1 MNIIRVKDQ
10 IEGGQVGAQV
20 FQDALNNQAHV
31 FGLATGSTPISIY
44 DTIVKS
50 DMDFSDKISI
60 NLDEYKGIS
69 GEHEQSYRYFM
80 QKHLFDV
87 KPFATSYVPN
97 GLNPDGMSESGRYDK
112 ILEQYP
118 RDLQILGLGQN
129 GHIGFNEPGT
139 SFQSTT
145 HEVDLTESTIEAN
158 ARFFSDKNDV
168 PRQAYSMGI
177 KSIMGAKQILMA
189 AYGENKA
196 AAVKAMIE
204 GPVTEDVPA
213 SILQKHD
220 NVIVIL
226 DAGSAS
232 QLTNDVN

>member
-1 MNIIRVKDQ
+1 MKIIKVKNQ
-10 IEGGQVGAQV
+10 VEGGQVGARI
-20 FQDALNNQAHV
+20 FQEALQNKAQV

-44 DTIVKS
+44 DAIAKS

-60 NLDEYKGIS
+60 NLDEYKGLS
-69 GEHEQSYRYFM
+69 GDHNQSYRHFM
-80 QKHLFDV
+80 QEHLFNE
-87 KPFATSYVPN
+87 KPFKNSYVPD
-97 GLNPDGMSESGRYDK
+97 GLNPDGLAESARYDA
-112 ILEQYP
+112 ILDEFP

-139 SFQSTT
+139 SFESTT

-158 ARFFSDKNDV
+158 ARFFYDQNDV

-177 KSIMGAKQILMA
+177 KSIMSAKQILMV

-196 AAVKAMIE
+196 QAVQAMIE
-204 GPVTEDVPA
+204 GPVTEKVPA
-213 SILQKHD
+213 SVLQKHD

-226 DAGSAS
+226 DEAAAS
-232 QLTNDVN
+232 KLNQ

>member
-1 MNIIRVKDQ
+1 MKIIKVKNQ
-10 IEGGQVGAQV
+10 VEGGQVGARI
-20 FQDALNNQAHV
+20 FQEALQNKAQV

-44 DTIVKS
+44 DAIAKS

-60 NLDEYKGIS
+60 NLDEYKGLS
-69 GEHEQSYRYFM
+69 GDHNQSYRHFM
-80 QKHLFDV
+80 QEHLFNE
-87 KPFATSYVPN
+87 KPFKNSYVPD
-97 GLNPDGMSESGRYDK
+97 GLNPDGLAESARYDA
-112 ILEQYP
+112 ILDEFP

-139 SFQSTT
+139 SFESTT

-158 ARFFSDKNDV
+158 ARFFDDQNDV

-177 KSIMGAKQILMA
+177 KSIMSAKQILMV

-196 AAVKAMIE
+196 QAVQAMIE
-204 GPVTEDVPA
+204 GPVTEKVPA
-213 SILQKHD
+213 SVLQKHD

-226 DAGSAS
+226 DEAAAS
-232 QLTNDVN
+232 KLNQ

>member
-1 MNIIRVKDQ
+1 MKIIKVKNQ
-10 IEGGQVGAQV
+10 VEGGQVGARI
-20 FQDALNNQAHV
+20 FQEALQNKAQV

-44 DTIVKS
+44 DAIAKS

-60 NLDEYKGIS
+60 NLDEYKGLS
-69 GEHEQSYRYFM
+69 GDHNQSYRHFM
-80 QKHLFDV
+80 QEHLFNE
-87 KPFATSYVPN
+87 KPFKKSYVPD
-97 GLNPDGMSESGRYDK
+97 GLNPDGFAESDRYDA
-112 ILEQYP
+112 ILDEFP

-139 SFQSTT
+139 SFESTT

-158 ARFFSDKNDV
+158 ARFFDDQNDV

-177 KSIMGAKQILMA
+177 KSIMSAKQILMV

-196 AAVKAMIE
+196 QAVQAMIE
-204 GPVTEDVPA
+204 GPVTEKVPA
-213 SILQKHD
+213 SVLQKHD

-226 DAGSAS
+226 DEAAAS
-232 QLTNDVN
+232 KLNQ